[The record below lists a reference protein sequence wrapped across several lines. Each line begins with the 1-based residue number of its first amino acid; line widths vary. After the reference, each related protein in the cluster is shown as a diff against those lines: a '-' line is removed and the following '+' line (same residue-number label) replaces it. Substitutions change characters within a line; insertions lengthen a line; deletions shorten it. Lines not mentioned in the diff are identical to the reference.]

1 MGGIELVGVG
11 LCTLDILIRTEALP
25 TWHERIRVN
34 QVSLDGGGPTGTA
47 LCAAAKLGVRAG
59 FVGTAGT
66 DQNAEQK
73 LKSLQSF
80 GLDLSQIV
88 RRDGPENQIALVYV
102 NKKTGERVFNVLQR
116 FYDHP
121 LKPQELDRDY
131 ITRAEVMLMEG
142 YHYEAGLA
150 AASWMHEAGKKVV
163 MDGGETHQPT
173 LDPKKRHLVAV
184 TDILICGI
192 GFAEALTGEQ
202 DFHKAGQAALGFGP
216 EIVVITRGEE
226 GSYYFSEEM
235 TFHTPAFSVPVIDTT
250 GAGDVFHGAFITG
263 LLKGWDPQRICQFA
277 AAAAAL
283 KCKGLGGRSAIPDD
297 AEVHHFLNQTPPI
310 HERK

>member
-1 MGGIELVGVG
+1 MQRIELVGVG
-11 LCTLDILIRTEALP
+11 LCTLDVLIRTETLP
-25 TWHERIRVN
+25 TWHERIRVD

-59 FVGTAGT
+59 FIGTAGT
-66 DQNAEQK
+66 DQNAAQK

-80 GLDLSQIV
+80 GLDISQVV
-88 RRDGPENQIALVYV
+88 RREGPENQIALVYV

-131 ITRAEVMLMEG
+131 ITQAELMLMEG

-173 LDPKKRHLVAV
+173 LDPKKRHLVAT
-184 TDILICGI
+184 TDILISSI
-192 GFAEALTGEQ
+192 GFAEALTGEP
-202 DFHKAGQAALGFGP
+202 DFLQAGKAALGFGP

-235 TFHTPAFSVPVIDTT
+235 TFHTPAFSVPVLDTT

-263 LLKGWDPQRICQFA
+263 LLKGWTPKTICRFA
-277 AAAAAL
+277 AATAAI
-283 KCKGLGGRSAIPDD
+283 KCTGLGGRSAIPTFTQ
-297 AEVHHFLNQTPPI
+297 VQHFLQTNSSNPI
-310 HERK
+310 